1 MISYLVLPHMRVRGA
16 NMYNAAFLLGG
27 PPVLA
32 AWLMAHALGR
42 KIDMADD
49 VLSMAFILHSY
60 TPLGDLFHDIFSPQ
74 LRRGA
79 AYTFGSSLNGSD
91 YSSTN
96 KQALSLQPVARAHME
111 VSLVIGIRNLATT
124 EGIDSHIARSRLA
137 GGAITR
143 MGKVRLCS
151 DASEALEHI
160 GVGYAVMDRRD
171 LLEREGAG
179 NRAEQFVAALGY
191 KPVEGDG
198 MNWLSATCLGYA
210 ATTPFE
216 KRSGVREGYEHAFAE
231 PLVGLVQ
238 YVPIRRCLD
247 GDRADQTLWRSE
259 WATPDVYRI
268 YQDQR

>member
-1 MISYLVLPHMRVRGA
+1 MTDYLVLPHMRVQGA

-49 VLSMAFILHSY
+49 VLAMAFILHSY
-60 TPLGDLFHDIFSPQ
+60 TPLGEYFKNEFHPQ

-79 AYTFGSSLNGSD
+79 AYTFVSRDNKSD
-91 YSSTN
+91 YLQGSC
-96 KQALSLQPVARAHME
+96 ALSLQPVARAHME
-111 VSLVIGIRNLATT
+111 VSLIIGIRKLVTAEKIDFHLAT
-124 EGIDSHIARSRLA
+124 GRLA
-137 GGAITR
+137 GGVITR
-143 MGKVRLCS
+143 KGKSYLCS
-151 DASEALEHI
+151 DASEALERI
-160 GVGYAVMDRRD
+160 GTGYVVMDRRD
-171 LLEREGAG
+171 LLERERVG
-179 NRAEQFVAALGY
+179 NRAEQFVAALGH
-191 KPVEGDG
+191 KPVKGDG
-198 MNWLSATCLGYA
+198 MSWLSATCLGYA

-238 YVPIRRCLD
+238 YVPIRSCLD
-247 GDRADQTLWRSE
+247 EDRADQTLWRSE
-259 WATPDVYRI
+259 WATPDVFRI